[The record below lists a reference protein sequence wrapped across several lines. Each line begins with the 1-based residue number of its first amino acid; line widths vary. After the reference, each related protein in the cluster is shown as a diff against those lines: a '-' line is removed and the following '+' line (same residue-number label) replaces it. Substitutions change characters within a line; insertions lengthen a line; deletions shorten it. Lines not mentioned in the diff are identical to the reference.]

1 VGNKQLVMFSFGITF
16 LRGIILG
23 KWFNLKSFHLK
34 YLIDA
39 NFILFVPSDF
49 EKQHPEFSFMSL

>member
-1 VGNKQLVMFSFGITF
+1 MFSFGITF